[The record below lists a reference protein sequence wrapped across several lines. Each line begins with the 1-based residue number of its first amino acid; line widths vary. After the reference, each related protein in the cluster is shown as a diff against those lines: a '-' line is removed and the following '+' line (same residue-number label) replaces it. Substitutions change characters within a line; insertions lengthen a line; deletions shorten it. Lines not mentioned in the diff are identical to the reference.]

1 MVVCHFLNKTMNKEI
16 NLMDLLIAVNK
27 EYTKKNFPNKTM
39 KSEKKRLGR
48 KIEMIVIITYK

>member
-27 EYTKKNFPNKTM
+27 EYTKKSFPNKTM
-39 KSEKKRLGR
+39 KLEKKRLGR
-48 KIEMIVIITYK
+48 KIEMIVIITCK